1 MLTKL
6 FSAVNNN
13 NNNVLY
19 SSQRES
25 KSAVWSFTLTHNEEL
40 NCIYLNN
47 SMSRNTH
54 TYTLLDI
61 YPPVSQSE
69 YAKEGVRSVSLRVPL
84 TSSNVWLWIVYT
96 YLLLP
101 VIHCLTVH
109 TTTVNLLVLLNNTM
123 TWVQNRSFNFTM
135 KCEENR
141 NFKLC

>member
-1 MLTKL
+1 
-6 FSAVNNN
+6 
-13 NNNVLY
+13 
-19 SSQRES
+19 
-25 KSAVWSFTLTHNEEL
+25 
-40 NCIYLNN
+40 
-47 SMSRNTH
+47 MSRNTH

-61 YPPVSQSE
+61 YPPVSQSA

-135 KCEENR
+135 KCEENSAKR
-141 NFKLC
+141 IGILSYVS